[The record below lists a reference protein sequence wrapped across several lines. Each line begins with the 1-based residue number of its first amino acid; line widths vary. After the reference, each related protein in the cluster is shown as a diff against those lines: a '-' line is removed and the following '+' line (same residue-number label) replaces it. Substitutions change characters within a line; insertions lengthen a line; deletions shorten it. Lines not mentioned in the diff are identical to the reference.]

1 MVFTRTRGR
10 FSRCI
15 LGRCGFPLLLFL
27 SALLAPSAAAGEEGG
42 WKPYFE
48 DTFARTSPGPDWLAI
63 EEDGRGLRLDGKSAC
78 LTFSHSTRYPYRES
92 LPQRCATLLPLHE
105 RGQATC
111 PGDAKEHR
119 ASGREQ
125 QGPRLHSAIGTGSG
139 FPLSKSRFPLR
150 ASPAA
155 LENSP
160 IAEVDRFYSPATSA
174 SSKSANAGAEGE
186 IASGMDSASGPET
199 AIRLPQAAHVYEA
212 LSGTEFGETD
222 LIETGFAAGEP
233 KVFALCPL

>member
-125 QGPRLHSAIGTGSG
+125 QGPRLHSAIVWS
-139 FPLSKSRFPLR
+139 
-150 ASPAA
+150 SP
-155 LENSP
+155 
-160 IAEVDRFYSPATSA
+160 VTPATA
-174 SSKSANAGAEGE
+174 SFLAFLHELVSRRIGWPYSTNRA
-186 IASGMDSASGPET
+186 P
-199 AIRLPQAAHVYEA
+199 
-212 LSGTEFGETD
+212 
-222 LIETGFAAGEP
+222 
-233 KVFALCPL
+233 PL